1 MKAMATIA
9 AAAFAVVAQAI
20 GDNLA
25 TRRADTPDKRLA
37 RECELSEF
45 VNCYFEERELTRM
58 ET

>member
-1 MKAMATIA
+1 MEMKMKAMATIA

-37 RECELSEF
+37 REKIVSGGAR
-45 VNCYFEERELTRM
+45 VGHD
-58 ET
+58 